1 MKLLDFVAL
10 YGLLLMPMG
19 AVIFADFY
27 FSKKLGFRSEGALSS
42 NSNFSLPALLSWVLT
57 LGFCLALNY
66 FYGIEIFFLGLPGW
80 FVAVALFIVLSKMKY
95 PLAKSFAV

>member
-1 MKLLDFVAL
+1 MLPGLVMKLLDFVAL

-57 LGFCLALNY
+57 LA
-66 FYGIEIFFLGLPGW
+66 
-80 FVAVALFIVLSKMKY
+80 
-95 PLAKSFAV
+95 FASL